1 MEKTIKILITILL
14 ALTLSGCKT
23 LDTFK
28 DEKNRDGIKETTLI
42 DREKIVTEGE
52 VSIEKNVDSG
62 PKPKILKKPKEAKR
76 KTLTT
81 ENVKNY
87 VSIPDTYKNLK
98 QDISIN
104 FQGLDFKYAMGLMA
118 DIGEINIIVGEE
130 VSGTVTAKLDN
141 VPWDVTFQTILDMKT
156 LGADYNAAD
165 GVIRIHTPEKLK
177 GQEEFKAERAE
188 TLKTKLA
195 LEESVEPILAQMFKL
210 YYIEPAQ
217 AKSTLENLFGLGG
230 DSGGGE
236 GETAVGSVSSNLSIT
251 VESTTRSIIVRGY
264 QKDLDIVDAVVKE
277 IDVRTK
283 QVLIEAFVVE
293 ADKTFSKGLGSRIAA
308 MSKETSADP
317 SRSSVISGT
326 TGGAATTPGGIALGA
341 AAGTVTENGLTG
353 ATSGIGIIKTFS
365 TAALKI
371 ELEALESLGTTRIVS
386 SPSVFTLNNQEAKVT
401 QGTEIPYTVIVD
413 GEATVEFKEVALS
426 LTVTPSIIGD
436 GNVLLDILVSNDS
449 PDTTLGTDEP
459 AIKTN
464 EIDTKLLI
472 TDGDIV
478 VIGGIKIDSA
488 ESTGSATPGLSK
500 VPVVGNLF
508 KGKSTTDKLDE
519 MLIFIAPRVV
529 D

>member
-1 MEKTIKILITILL
+1 MIKFSKIILIIF
-14 ALTLSGCKT
+14 LSVLMFGCQTMK
-23 LDTFK
+23 K
-28 DEKNRDGIKETTLI
+28 DKKINAEDNESLI
-42 DREKIVTEGE
+42 DSQKIVTEGQKSMDKKVLE
-52 VSIEKNVDSG
+52 G
-62 PKPKILKKPKEAKR
+62 PKPKILKKAPEVKR
-76 KTLTT
+76 KTLT
-81 ENVKNY
+81 EEKVQNY
-87 VSIPDTYKNLK
+87 VSIPDTYTQLK
-98 QDISIN
+98 QNISIN
-104 FQGLDFKYAMGLMA
+104 FQGLDFKYAMDLMA
-118 DIGEINIIVGEE
+118 EIGDINIIVGEE
-130 VSGTVTAKLDN
+130 VSGTITAKIDN
-141 VPWDVTFQTILDMKT
+141 VPWDVTFQTLLDMKT
-156 LGADYNAAD
+156 LGADYNAGD
-165 GVIRIHTPEKLK
+165 GVIRVHTPEKLK

-188 TLKTKLA
+188 SLKTKLA
-195 LEESVEPILAQMFKL
+195 LEQSVEPILAQLFKL

-217 AKSTLENLFGLGG
+217 AKATLEDLFGLG
-230 DSGGGE
+230 DSGGGD
-236 GETAVGSVSSNLSIT
+236 GETAGVAGSVSSNLSIT
-251 VESTTRSIIVRGY
+251 VENTTRSIIVRGY
-264 QKDLDIVDAVVKE
+264 EEDLDIIDAVIKE
-277 IDVRTK
+277 IDVRTR

-293 ADKTFSKGLGSRIAA
+293 ADKTFSKGLGSRISA
-308 MSKETSADP
+308 MTKKGTSGEAG
-317 SRSSVISGT
+317 STIVSGT

-386 SPSVFTLNNQEAKVT
+386 SPSVFTLNNQEAKIT

-413 GEATVEFKEVALS
+413 GEATIEFKEVALS

-472 TDGDIV
+472 SDGDIV
-478 VIGGIKIDSA
+478 VIGGIKIDKA
-488 ESTGSATPGLSK
+488 EGTSSATPGLSK

-508 KGKSTTDKLDE
+508 KGKSTTDELDE

>member
-1 MEKTIKILITILL
+1 MIKFSKIFLIIF
-14 ALTLSGCKT
+14 LSVLMFGCQTMK
-23 LDTFK
+23 K
-28 DEKNRDGIKETTLI
+28 DKKINAEENESLI
-42 DREKIVTEGE
+42 DSQKIVTEGQKSMDKKVLE
-52 VSIEKNVDSG
+52 G
-62 PKPKILKKPKEAKR
+62 PKPKILKKAPEVKR
-76 KTLTT
+76 KTLT
-81 ENVKNY
+81 EEKVQNY
-87 VSIPDTYKNLK
+87 VSIPDTYTQLK
-98 QDISIN
+98 QNISIN
-104 FQGLDFKYAMGLMA
+104 FQGLDFKYAMDLMA
-118 DIGEINIIVGEE
+118 EIGDINIIVGEE
-130 VSGTVTAKLDN
+130 VSGTVSAKIDN
-141 VPWDVTFQTILDMKT
+141 VPWDVTFQTLLDMKT

-165 GVIRIHTPEKLK
+165 RVIRVHTPEKLK

-188 TLKTKLA
+188 SLKTKLA
-195 LEESVEPILAQMFKL
+195 LEQSVEPILAQLFKL

-217 AKSTLENLFGLGG
+217 AKATLEDLFGLG
-230 DSGGGE
+230 DSGGGD
-236 GETAVGSVSSNLSIT
+236 GETAGVAGSVSSNLSIT
-251 VESTTRSIIVRGY
+251 VENTTRSIIVRGY
-264 QKDLDIVDAVVKE
+264 EEDLDIIDAVIKE
-277 IDVRTK
+277 IDVRTR

-293 ADKTFSKGLGSRIAA
+293 ADKTFSKGLGSRISA
-308 MSKETSADP
+308 MTKKGTSGEAG
-317 SRSSVISGT
+317 SEIISGT

-386 SPSVFTLNNQEAKVT
+386 SPSVFTLNNQEAKIT

-413 GEATVEFKEVALS
+413 GEATIEFKEVALA

-472 TDGDIV
+472 SDGDIV
-478 VIGGIKIDSA
+478 VIGGIKIDKA
-488 ESTGSATPGLSK
+488 EGTSSATPGLSK

-508 KGKSTTDKLDE
+508 KGKSTTDELDE

>member
-1 MEKTIKILITILL
+1 MIKFSKIILIIF
-14 ALTLSGCKT
+14 LSVLMFGCQTMK
-23 LDTFK
+23 K
-28 DEKNRDGIKETTLI
+28 DKKINAEDNESLI
-42 DREKIVTEGE
+42 DSQKIVTEGQKSMDKKVLE
-52 VSIEKNVDSG
+52 G
-62 PKPKILKKPKEAKR
+62 PKPKVLKKVPEVKR
-76 KTLTT
+76 KTLT
-81 ENVKNY
+81 EEKVQNY
-87 VSIPDTYKNLK
+87 VSIPDTYTQLK
-98 QDISIN
+98 QNISIN
-104 FQGLDFKYAMGLMA
+104 FQGLDFKYAMDLMA
-118 DIGEINIIVGEE
+118 EIGDINIIVGEE
-130 VSGTVTAKLDN
+130 VSGTISAKIDN
-141 VPWDVTFQTILDMKT
+141 VPWDVTFQTLLDMKT
-156 LGADYNAAD
+156 LGADYNAGD
-165 GVIRIHTPEKLK
+165 GVIRVHTPEKLK

-188 TLKTKLA
+188 SLKTKLA
-195 LEESVEPILAQMFKL
+195 LEQSVEPILAQLFKL

-217 AKSTLENLFGLGG
+217 AKATLEDLFGLG
-230 DSGGGE
+230 DSGGGD
-236 GETAVGSVSSNLSIT
+236 GETAGVAGSVSSNLSIT
-251 VESTTRSIIVRGY
+251 VENTTRSIIVRGY
-264 QKDLDIVDAVVKE
+264 EEDLDIIDAVIKE
-277 IDVRTK
+277 IDVRTR

-293 ADKTFSKGLGSRIAA
+293 ADKTFSKGLGSRISA
-308 MSKETSADP
+308 MTKKGTSGEAG
-317 SRSSVISGT
+317 STIVSGT

-341 AAGTVTENGLTG
+341 AAGTVTANGLTG

-386 SPSVFTLNNQEAKVT
+386 SPSVFTLNNQEAKIT

-413 GEATVEFKEVALS
+413 GEATIEFKEVALA

-472 TDGDIV
+472 SDGDIV
-478 VIGGIKIDSA
+478 VIGGIKIDKA
-488 ESTGSATPGLSK
+488 EGTSSATPGLSK

-508 KGKSTTDKLDE
+508 KGKSTTDELDE

>member
-1 MEKTIKILITILL
+1 MIKFSKIFLIIF
-14 ALTLSGCKT
+14 LSVLMFGCQTMK
-23 LDTFK
+23 K
-28 DEKNRDGIKETTLI
+28 DKKINAEDNESLI
-42 DREKIVTEGE
+42 DSQKIVTEGQKSMDKKVLE
-52 VSIEKNVDSG
+52 G
-62 PKPKILKKPKEAKR
+62 PKPKILKKAPEVKR
-76 KTLTT
+76 KTLT
-81 ENVKNY
+81 EEKVQNY
-87 VSIPDTYKNLK
+87 VSIPDTYTQLK
-98 QDISIN
+98 QNISIN
-104 FQGLDFKYAMGLMA
+104 FQGLDFKYAMDLMA
-118 DIGEINIIVGEE
+118 EIGDINIIVGEE
-130 VSGTVTAKLDN
+130 VSGTITAKIDN
-141 VPWDVTFQTILDMKT
+141 VPWDVTFQTLLDMKT

-165 GVIRIHTPEKLK
+165 GVIRVHTPEKLK

-188 TLKTKLA
+188 SLKTKLA
-195 LEESVEPILAQMFKL
+195 LEQSVEPILAQLFKL

-217 AKSTLENLFGLGG
+217 AKSTLEDLFGLG
-230 DSGGGE
+230 DSGGGDS
-236 GETAVGSVSSNLSIT
+236 GTAGVAGSVSSNLSIT
-251 VESTTRSIIVRGY
+251 VENTTRSIIVRGY
-264 QKDLDIVDAVVKE
+264 EEDLDIIDAVIKE
-277 IDVRTK
+277 IDVRTR

-293 ADKTFSKGLGSRIAA
+293 ADKTFSKGLGSRISA
-308 MSKETSADP
+308 MTKKGTSGEAG
-317 SRSSVISGT
+317 STIISGT

-386 SPSVFTLNNQEAKVT
+386 SPSVFTLNNQEAKIT

-413 GEATVEFKEVALS
+413 GEATIEFKEVALA

-472 TDGDIV
+472 SDGDIV
-478 VIGGIKIDSA
+478 VIGGIKIDKA
-488 ESTGSATPGLSK
+488 EGTSSATPGLSK

-508 KGKSTTDKLDE
+508 KGKSTTDELDE

>member
-1 MEKTIKILITILL
+1 MIKFSKIFLIIF
-14 ALTLSGCKT
+14 LSVLMFGCQTMK
-23 LDTFK
+23 K
-28 DEKNRDGIKETTLI
+28 DKKINAEENESLI
-42 DREKIVTEGE
+42 DSQKIVTEGQKSMDKKVLE
-52 VSIEKNVDSG
+52 G
-62 PKPKILKKPKEAKR
+62 PKPRVLKKTPEVKR
-76 KTLTT
+76 KTLT
-81 ENVKNY
+81 EEKVQNY
-87 VSIPDTYKNLK
+87 VSIPDTYTQLK
-98 QDISIN
+98 QNISIN
-104 FQGLDFKYAMGLMA
+104 FQGLDFKYAMDLMA
-118 DIGEINIIVGEE
+118 EIGDINIIVGEE
-130 VSGTVTAKLDN
+130 VSGTVSAKIDN
-141 VPWDVTFQTILDMKT
+141 VPWDVTFQTLLDMKT

-165 GVIRIHTPEKLK
+165 GVIRVHTPEKLK

-188 TLKTKLA
+188 SLKTKLA
-195 LEESVEPILAQMFKL
+195 LEQSVEPILAQLFKL

-217 AKSTLENLFGLGG
+217 AKATLEDLFGLG
-230 DSGGGE
+230 DSGGGD
-236 GETAVGSVSSNLSIT
+236 GETAGVAGSVSSNLSIT
-251 VESTTRSIIVRGY
+251 VENTTRSIIVRGY
-264 QKDLDIVDAVVKE
+264 EEDLDIIDAVIKE
-277 IDVRTK
+277 IDVRTR

-308 MSKETSADP
+308 MNNRNDSAGNA
-317 SRSSVISGT
+317 SSDSIQSGII
-326 TGGAATTPGGIALGA
+326 GGAATTPGGIALGA
-341 AAGTVTENGLTG
+341 AAGTVTANGLTG

-386 SPSVFTLNNQEAKVT
+386 SPSVFTLNNQEAKIT

-413 GEATVEFKEVALS
+413 GEATIEFKEVALS

-464 EIDTKLLI
+464 QIDTKLLI
-472 TDGDIV
+472 SDGDIV
-478 VIGGIKIDSA
+478 VIGGIKIDKA
-488 ESTGSATPGLSK
+488 EGTSSATPGLSK

-508 KGKSTTDKLDE
+508 KGKSTTDELDE

>member
-1 MEKTIKILITILL
+1 MNRKIKILILIIL
-14 ALTLSGCKT
+14 ALSLSGCKT

-28 DEKNRDGIKETTLI
+28 DEKNRDGIKEKTLI
-42 DREKIVTEGE
+42 DREQIVSEGE
-52 VSIEKNVDSG
+52 ESIENNVKSG
-62 PKPKILKKPKEAKR
+62 PKPKILQKSQEVKR

-98 QDISIN
+98 QEISIN

-130 VSGTVTAKLDN
+130 VSGTVTAKLDD

-210 YYIEPAQ
+210 YYIEPVQ
-217 AKSTLENLFGLGG
+217 AKTTLENLFGLGG

-236 GETAVGSVSSNLSIT
+236 GESVGSVSSNLSIT

-308 MSKETSADP
+308 MQKKGT
-317 SRSSVISGT
+317 SGT
-326 TGGAATTPGGIALGA
+326 PGSTIITGGVGGAATTPGGISLGA

-353 ATSGIGIIKTFS
+353 ATSGIGIIKTFG
-365 TAALKI
+365 TAALKV

-386 SPSVFTLNNQEAKVT
+386 APSVFTLNNQEAKVT

-413 GEATVEFKEVALS
+413 GEATIEFKEVALS

-488 ESTGSATPGLSK
+488 ESTGSSTPGLSK

-508 KGKSTTDKLDE
+508 KGKQTTDKLDE

>member
-1 MEKTIKILITILL
+1 MIKFSKIFLIIF
-14 ALTLSGCKT
+14 LSVLMFGCQTMK
-23 LDTFK
+23 K
-28 DEKNRDGIKETTLI
+28 DKKINAEENESLI
-42 DREKIVTEGE
+42 DSQKIVTEGQKSMDKKVLE
-52 VSIEKNVDSG
+52 G
-62 PKPKILKKPKEAKR
+62 PKPRVLKKTPEVKR
-76 KTLTT
+76 KTLT
-81 ENVKNY
+81 EEKVQNY
-87 VSIPDTYKNLK
+87 VSIPDTYTQLK
-98 QDISIN
+98 QNISIN
-104 FQGLDFKYAMGLMA
+104 FQGLDFKYAMDLMA
-118 DIGEINIIVGEE
+118 EIGDINIIVGEE
-130 VSGTVTAKLDN
+130 VSGTVSAKIDN
-141 VPWDVTFQTILDMKT
+141 VPWDVTFQTLLDMKT

-165 GVIRIHTPEKLK
+165 RVIRVHTPEKLK

-188 TLKTKLA
+188 SLKTKLA
-195 LEESVEPILAQMFKL
+195 LEQSVEPILAQLFKL

-217 AKSTLENLFGLGG
+217 AKATLEDLFGLG
-230 DSGGGE
+230 DSGGGD
-236 GETAVGSVSSNLSIT
+236 GETAGVAGSVSSNLSIT
-251 VESTTRSIIVRGY
+251 VENTTRSIIVRGY
-264 QKDLDIVDAVVKE
+264 EEDLDIIDAVIKE
-277 IDVRTK
+277 IDVRTR

-293 ADKTFSKGLGSRIAA
+293 ADKTFSKGLGSRISA
-308 MSKETSADP
+308 MTKKGTSGEAG
-317 SRSSVISGT
+317 SEIISGT

-386 SPSVFTLNNQEAKVT
+386 SPSVFTLNNQEAKIT

-413 GEATVEFKEVALS
+413 GEATIEFKEVALA

-472 TDGDIV
+472 SDGDIV
-478 VIGGIKIDSA
+478 VIGGIKIDKA
-488 ESTGSATPGLSK
+488 EGTSSATPGLSK

-508 KGKSTTDKLDE
+508 KGKSTTDELDE

>member
-1 MEKTIKILITILL
+1 MIKFSKIFLIIF
-14 ALTLSGCKT
+14 LSVLMFGCQTMK
-23 LDTFK
+23 K
-28 DEKNRDGIKETTLI
+28 DKKINAEENESLI
-42 DREKIVTEGE
+42 DSQKIVTEGQK
-52 VSIEKNVDSG
+52 SMEKKVLEG
-62 PKPKILKKPKEAKR
+62 PKPRILKKAPEVKR
-76 KTLTT
+76 KTLT
-81 ENVKNY
+81 EEKVQNY
-87 VSIPDTYKNLK
+87 VSIPDTYTQLK
-98 QDISIN
+98 QNISIN
-104 FQGLDFKYAMGLMA
+104 FQGLDFKYAMDLMA
-118 DIGEINIIVGEE
+118 EIGDINIIVGEE
-130 VSGTVTAKLDN
+130 VSGTVSAEIDN
-141 VPWDVTFQTILDMKT
+141 VPWDVTFQTLLDMKT

-165 GVIRIHTPEKLK
+165 GVIRVHTPEKLK

-188 TLKTKLA
+188 SLKTKLA
-195 LEESVEPILAQMFKL
+195 LEQSVEPILAQLFKL

-217 AKSTLENLFGLGG
+217 AKATLEDLFGLG
-230 DSGGGE
+230 DSGGG
-236 GETAVGSVSSNLSIT
+236 GETAGVAGSVSSNLSIT
-251 VESTTRSIIVRGY
+251 VENTTRSIIVRGY
-264 QKDLDIVDAVVKE
+264 EEDLDIIDAVIKE
-277 IDVRTK
+277 IDIRTR

-293 ADKTFSKGLGSRIAA
+293 ADKTFSKGLGSRISA
-308 MSKETSADP
+308 MTKKGTSGEAG
-317 SRSSVISGT
+317 SEIISGT

-341 AAGTVTENGLTG
+341 AAGTVTANGLTG

-371 ELEALESLGTTRIVS
+371 ELEALESLGTTRIMS
-386 SPSVFTLNNQEAKVT
+386 SPSVFTLNNQEAKIT

-413 GEATVEFKEVALS
+413 GEATIEFKEVALS

-472 TDGDIV
+472 SDGDIV
-478 VIGGIKIDSA
+478 VIGGIKIDKA
-488 ESTGSATPGLSK
+488 EGTSSATPGLSK

-508 KGKSTTDKLDE
+508 KGKSTTDELDE

>member
-1 MEKTIKILITILL
+1 MIKFSKIFLIIFLSVLMFGCQTIK
-14 ALTLSGCKT
+14 
-23 LDTFK
+23 K
-28 DEKNRDGIKETTLI
+28 DKKINAEENESLI
-42 DREKIVTEGE
+42 DSQKIVTEGQKSMDKKVLE
-52 VSIEKNVDSG
+52 G
-62 PKPKILKKPKEAKR
+62 PKPRVLKKTPEVKR
-76 KTLTT
+76 KTLT
-81 ENVKNY
+81 EEKVQNY
-87 VSIPDTYKNLK
+87 VSIPDTYTQLK
-98 QDISIN
+98 QNISIN
-104 FQGLDFKYAMGLMA
+104 FQGLDFKYAMDLMA
-118 DIGEINIIVGEE
+118 EIGDINIIVGEE
-130 VSGTVTAKLDN
+130 VSGTVTAKIDD
-141 VPWDVTFQTILDMKT
+141 VPWDVTFQTLLDMKT

-165 GVIRIHTPEKLK
+165 RVIRVHTPEKLK

-188 TLKTKLA
+188 SLKTKLA
-195 LEESVEPILAQMFKL
+195 LEQSVEPILAQLFKL

-217 AKSTLENLFGLGG
+217 AKATLEDLFGLG
-230 DSGGGE
+230 DSGGGD
-236 GETAVGSVSSNLSIT
+236 GETAGVAGSVSSNLSIT
-251 VESTTRSIIVRGY
+251 VENTTRSIIVRGY
-264 QKDLDIVDAVVKE
+264 EEDLDIIDAVIKE
-277 IDVRTK
+277 IDVRTR

-293 ADKTFSKGLGSRIAA
+293 ADKTFSKGLGSRISA
-308 MSKETSADP
+308 MTEKGTSGEAG
-317 SRSSVISGT
+317 STIISGT
-326 TGGAATTPGGIALGA
+326 NGGAATTAGGIALGA

-386 SPSVFTLNNQEAKVT
+386 SPSVFTLNNQEAKIT

-413 GEATVEFKEVALS
+413 GEATIEFKEVALA

-472 TDGDIV
+472 SDGDIV
-478 VIGGIKIDSA
+478 VIGGIKIDKA
-488 ESTGSATPGLSK
+488 EGTSSATPGLSK

-508 KGKSTTDKLDE
+508 KGKSTTDELDE

>member
-1 MEKTIKILITILL
+1 MSMV
-14 ALTLSGCKT
+14 LTGCKT
-23 LDTFK
+23 MDTFK
-28 DEKNRDGIKETTLI
+28 SEKDRKGLSGEVLI
-42 DREKIVTEGE
+42 DTSKIVTEGKKSLDKKVKE
-52 VSIEKNVDSG
+52 G
-62 PKPKILKKPKEAKR
+62 PKPKVLKKSQEIKR

-87 VSIPDTYKNLK
+87 VSIPDTYKSLK
-98 QDISIN
+98 QNISIN

-118 DIGEINIIVGEE
+118 ELGEINIIVGEE

-217 AKSTLENLFGLGG
+217 AKTTLEDLFGLGG
-230 DSGGGE
+230 EGGGE
-236 GETAVGSVSSNLSIT
+236 EGAAVGSVSSNLSIT

-308 MSKETSADP
+308 MSKDGGEAGEAGST
-317 SRSSVISGT
+317 VISGT
-326 TGGAATTPGGIALGA
+326 TGGAATTAGGISLGA

-413 GEATVEFKEVALS
+413 GEATIEFKEVALS

-478 VIGGIKIDSA
+478 VIGGIKSNNVSKA
-488 ESTGSATPGLSK
+488 NEQVPGLGN
-500 VPVVGNLF
+500 VPVIGNLL
-508 KGKSTTDKLDE
+508 KYKKKEDKLE
-519 MLIFIAPRVV
+519 ELLIFIAPRVL

>member
-1 MEKTIKILITILL
+1 MIKFSKIFLIIF
-14 ALTLSGCKT
+14 LSVLMFGCQTMK
-23 LDTFK
+23 K
-28 DEKNRDGIKETTLI
+28 DKKINAEENESLI
-42 DREKIVTEGE
+42 DSQKIVTEGQKSMDKKVLE
-52 VSIEKNVDSG
+52 G
-62 PKPKILKKPKEAKR
+62 PKPRVLKKTPEVKR
-76 KTLTT
+76 KTLT
-81 ENVKNY
+81 EEKVQNY
-87 VSIPDTYKNLK
+87 VSIPDTYTQLK
-98 QDISIN
+98 QNISIN
-104 FQGLDFKYAMGLMA
+104 FQGLDFKYAMDLMA
-118 DIGEINIIVGEE
+118 EIGDINIIVGEE
-130 VSGTVTAKLDN
+130 VSGTVSAKIDN
-141 VPWDVTFQTILDMKT
+141 VPWDVTFQTLLDMKT

-165 GVIRIHTPEKLK
+165 GVIRVHTPEKLK

-188 TLKTKLA
+188 SLKTKLA
-195 LEESVEPILAQMFKL
+195 LEQSVEPILAQLFKL

-217 AKSTLENLFGLGG
+217 AKATLEDLFGLG
-230 DSGGGE
+230 DSGGGD
-236 GETAVGSVSSNLSIT
+236 GETAGVAGSVSSNLSIT
-251 VESTTRSIIVRGY
+251 VENTTRSIIVRGY
-264 QKDLDIVDAVVKE
+264 EEDLDIIDAVIKE
-277 IDVRTK
+277 IDVRTR

-293 ADKTFSKGLGSRIAA
+293 ADKTFSKGLGSRISA
-308 MSKETSADP
+308 MTKKGTSGEAG
-317 SRSSVISGT
+317 STIISGT

-386 SPSVFTLNNQEAKVT
+386 SPSVFTLNNQEAKIT

-413 GEATVEFKEVALS
+413 GEATIEFKEVALA

-472 TDGDIV
+472 SDGDIV
-478 VIGGIKIDSA
+478 VIGGIKIDKA
-488 ESTGSATPGLSK
+488 EGTSSATPGLSK

-508 KGKSTTDKLDE
+508 KGKSTTDELDE

>member
-1 MEKTIKILITILL
+1 
-14 ALTLSGCKT
+14 
-23 LDTFK
+23 
-28 DEKNRDGIKETTLI
+28 
-42 DREKIVTEGE
+42 
-52 VSIEKNVDSG
+52 
-62 PKPKILKKPKEAKR
+62 
-76 KTLTT
+76 
-81 ENVKNY
+81 
-87 VSIPDTYKNLK
+87 
-98 QDISIN
+98 
-104 FQGLDFKYAMGLMA
+104 
-118 DIGEINIIVGEE
+118 
-130 VSGTVTAKLDN
+130 
-141 VPWDVTFQTILDMKT
+141 MKT

-177 GQEEFKAERAE
+177 GQEEFKAARAE

-210 YYIEPAQ
+210 YYIEPTQ
-217 AKSTLENLFGLGG
+217 AKSTLEDLFGLG
-230 DSGGGE
+230 DAGGE
-236 GETAVGSVSSNLSIT
+236 GEGASSGGVSSNLSIT

-264 QKDLDIVDAVVKE
+264 KDDLDIVAAVVKE
-277 IDVRTK
+277 IDIRTK

-308 MSKETSADP
+308 MNNRNDSAGA
-317 SRSSVISGT
+317 SGDSIQSGII
-326 TGGAATTPGGIALGA
+326 GGAATTPGGISLGA

-365 TAALKI
+365 SAALKI

-413 GEATVEFKEVALS
+413 GEATIEFKEVALS

-478 VIGGIKIDSA
+478 VIGGIKIDKA
-488 ESTGSATPGLSK
+488 ESTSSRTPGLSK

-508 KGKSTTDKLDE
+508 KGKQTTDELDE

>member
-1 MEKTIKILITILL
+1 MIKFSKIILIIF
-14 ALTLSGCKT
+14 LSVLMFGCQTMK
-23 LDTFK
+23 K
-28 DEKNRDGIKETTLI
+28 DKKINAEDNESLI
-42 DREKIVTEGE
+42 DSQKIVTEGQKSMDKKVLE
-52 VSIEKNVDSG
+52 G
-62 PKPKILKKPKEAKR
+62 PKPKILKKAPEVKR
-76 KTLTT
+76 KTLT
-81 ENVKNY
+81 EEKVQNY
-87 VSIPDTYKNLK
+87 VSIPDTYTQLK
-98 QDISIN
+98 QNISIN
-104 FQGLDFKYAMGLMA
+104 FQGLDFKYAMDLMA
-118 DIGEINIIVGEE
+118 EIGDINIIVGEE
-130 VSGTVTAKLDN
+130 VSGTITAKIDN
-141 VPWDVTFQTILDMKT
+141 VPWDVTFQTLLDMKT
-156 LGADYNAAD
+156 LGADYNAGD
-165 GVIRIHTPEKLK
+165 GVIRVHTPEKLK

-188 TLKTKLA
+188 SLKTKLA
-195 LEESVEPILAQMFKL
+195 LEQSVEPILAQLFKL

-217 AKSTLENLFGLGG
+217 AKATLEDLFGLG
-230 DSGGGE
+230 DSGGG
-236 GETAVGSVSSNLSIT
+236 GETAGVAGSVSSNLSIT
-251 VESTTRSIIVRGY
+251 VENTTRSIIVRGY
-264 QKDLDIVDAVVKE
+264 EEDLDIIDAVIKE
-277 IDVRTK
+277 IDVRTR

-293 ADKTFSKGLGSRIAA
+293 ADKTFSKGLGSRISA
-308 MSKETSADP
+308 MTKKGTSGEAG
-317 SRSSVISGT
+317 STIVSGT

-341 AAGTVTENGLTG
+341 AAGTVTANGLTG

-386 SPSVFTLNNQEAKVT
+386 SPSVFTLNNQEAKIT

-413 GEATVEFKEVALS
+413 GEATIEFKEVALS

-472 TDGDIV
+472 SDGDIV
-478 VIGGIKIDSA
+478 VIGGIKIDKA
-488 ESTGSATPGLSK
+488 EGTSSATPGLSK

-508 KGKSTTDKLDE
+508 KGKSTTDELDE